1 LSSPDTGRRAALPFA
16 RFPFSDNQAKVARVE
31 MSDIYLSKRTLILLI
46 EYRREMA
53 ELNQVKCVED
63 VVCRDRLVLF

>member
-1 LSSPDTGRRAALPFA
+1 MALPFA
-16 RFPFSDNQAKVARVE
+16 RLPFSDSQARVARVE

-46 EYRREMA
+46 EYRGEMA
-53 ELNQVKCVED
+53 ELNQVECVED